1 MASRFWARDHHSGNA
16 PVKIRALVQAEHWL
30 DKAGVRIRYRRIARR
45 LSEIGASLDVGVIN
59 NSENTGRTDDD
70 VIILSKCTD
79 SRALLVSDML
89 RERGV
94 IVGMDMFDDYFS
106 SGISACHKHREF
118 LREAS
123 PRVDFFLCSTDRMR
137 GVAQEFASGT
147 PAHVLN
153 DPFDD
158 YDSSALAKRLHE
170 KVEQTLQSGTIEIVW
185 FGTGNNPTFPVGI
198 TDLAAYIP
206 ALLPLVQSRFRVHMK
221 VLTNLHALDT
231 ENLARL
237 RALPFSTTVE
247 EWSEE
252 GEATSRD
259 QALISFLPVNYQ
271 NFSIAKSLNRG
282 ISALTGGT
290 QILSAGHDLYSPI
303 GDFVYR
309 DAKALLAD
317 LEDRRLRLRAETLD
331 ELDACMDGLANPSAE
346 AKRLLTFLEGL
357 EPHANNAPR
366 SLSINRRT
374 PRAVLHGR
382 RSSFAVQAFCRER
395 DVLSIGSIFCN
406 PTREFD
412 LSFQFAAATGQL
424 KIRVSNLAASLI
436 APELQVYLRTINF
449 AKARYPFV
457 LDIPKN
463 ESTADLWSLHAGM
476 VQTRATQMV
485 HYARSMAIIEAFCVR
500 LLPGTSVIVSDQE
513 SPLTGMKHLE
523 AQVLAAQ
530 ASRA

>member
-1 MASRFWARDHHSGNA
+1 M
-16 PVKIRALVQAEHWL
+16 KIRALVQAEHWL

-45 LSEIGASLDVGVIN
+45 LSEIGANLDVGVIN
-59 NSENTGRTDDD
+59 NLDNTGRIDDD

-79 SRALLVSDML
+79 SRALLVSEIL

-94 IVGMDMFDDYFS
+94 IVGIDMFDDYFS

-118 LREAS
+118 LREVA

-137 GVAQEFASGT
+137 DVAQEFAPDT

-158 YDSSALAKRLHE
+158 YDAGVLAERLQE
-170 KVEQTLQSGTIEIVW
+170 KVERTLESGTIEVVW

-198 TDLAAYIP
+198 ADLVAYAP
-206 ALLPLVQSRFRVHMK
+206 ALLPLIQSRFSVHMK

-231 ENLARL
+231 ENLALL
-237 RALPFSTTVE
+237 RSLPFSITVE

-252 GEATSRD
+252 GEATARD
-259 QALISFLPVNYQ
+259 VALISFLPVNYQ

-309 DAKALLAD
+309 DAKGLLSD
-317 LEDRRLRLRAETLD
+317 LEERRLLLRAETLG
-331 ELDACMDGLANPSAE
+331 ELGECMDGLADPSTE
-346 AKRLLTFLEGL
+346 AKRLLTFLQGL
-357 EPHANNAPR
+357 VAQSSKAPR

-412 LSFQFAAATGQL
+412 LSFQFASATQKL

-436 APELQVYLRTINF
+436 APELQVYLRTINV

-463 ESTADLWSLHAGM
+463 ANTADLWSLHAGM
-476 VQTRATQMV
+476 VQTRAAQMV
-485 HYARSMAIIEAFCVR
+485 HYARAMAIIETFCVR
-500 LLPGTSVIVSDQE
+500 LLPGTSIIVSDQE

-523 AQVLAAQ
+523 TQVAAIEG
-530 ASRA
+530 ART